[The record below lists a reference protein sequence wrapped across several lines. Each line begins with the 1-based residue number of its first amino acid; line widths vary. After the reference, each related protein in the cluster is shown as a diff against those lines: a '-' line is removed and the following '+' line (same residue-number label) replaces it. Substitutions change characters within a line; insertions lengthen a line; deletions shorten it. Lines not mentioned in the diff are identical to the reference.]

1 MVNNIRKMSVVLTS
15 IMTIGVLLAGCSAK
29 TESPSSTSTAK
40 TAVTQKPEELKPV
53 KLVWYLRSAEPK
65 NVAAVMQKA
74 NEIINDKIK
83 ATVEFKYV
91 APADYDKKMQLVM
104 SSGEEYDIAFTASW
118 VNNYLN
124 NVSKGAYIPLDDLLV
139 RYPDLTKMFKK
150 EIWDAVRV
158 NGKTYGVPNNQI
170 MGDQPGMWL
179 KKDLVDKYK
188 IDLNKVKSLEDLTPV
203 FQTIKDGEPGI
214 SAVRDG
220 NGINVAYKDT
230 VSLVVDTFV
239 LDTKTWKVY
248 NQFEQLAPQFKLM
261 REWYQKGFFPQ
272 DVATLKDELSLIKAG
287 KVFSRYSRQKPGNEA
302 DLKSSYGFDVVPLV
316 TGPSVISK
324 SAVTS
329 TLNAISTTSKNPDR
343 AMMLINLI
351 DTNKELF
358 NLLKFGIEGQDYT
371 KVSANRIE
379 PKPNAYTVPGWLFGN
394 EFNSFVVPG
403 QADDVWEQTKKL
415 NDSSLIDPT
424 ISFNFDRTNVENEVA
439 QLTAITTEF
448 RPILING
455 LDDPDKMMKL
465 YSDKR
470 KAAGQDKVL
479 AEIQKQ
485 VDEWRKTQK

>member
-1 MVNNIRKMSVVLTS
+1 MVNRKRKMTVALTS
-15 IMTIGVLLAGCSAK
+15 ILTIGALLAGCSTNTDK
-29 TESPSSTSTAK
+29 PTSTSTTQA
-40 TAVTQKPEELKPV
+40 TVSQKPEELKPV

-65 NVAAVMQKA
+65 NGAAVMQKA

-118 VNNYLN
+118 VNNYVN
-124 NVSKGAYIPLDDLLV
+124 NVSKGAYIPLDDLLAK
-139 RYPDLTKMFKK
+139 YPDLTNMFKK
-150 EIWDAVRV
+150 EIWDALKV

-170 MGDQPGMWL
+170 MGDQPGFWL
-179 KKDLVDKYK
+179 KKDLADKYK
-188 IDLNKVKSLEDLTPV
+188 VDPTKVKSLNDLTPIL
-203 FQTIKDGEPGI
+203 QSIKDGEPGV
-214 SAVRDG
+214 SALRDG
-220 NGINVAYKDT
+220 NGINVAYNDV
-230 VSLVVDTFV
+230 VSLIVDTFV
-239 LDTKTWKVY
+239 VDTKTWKVT
-248 NQFEQLAPQFKLM
+248 NQYEQLAPQFKLM
-261 REWYQKGFFPQ
+261 RDWYQKGFFPQ

-287 KVFSRYSRQKPGNEA
+287 KVFSRYSRQKPGNDAE
-302 DLKSSYGFDVVPLV
+302 LKASYGFDVVNFA

-358 NLLKFGIEGQDYT
+358 NLLKFGLEGQDYT

-379 PKPNAYTVPGWLFGN
+379 PKPNAYSVPGWLFGN
-394 EFNSFVVPG
+394 EFNSFIVPG
-403 QADDVWEQTKKL
+403 QQDDVWDQTKKL
-415 NDSSLIDPT
+415 NDSSVVDPAIGFT
-424 ISFNFDRTNVENEVA
+424 FDRTNVENELA
-439 QLTAITTEF
+439 QLTAVTTEF
-448 RPILING
+448 KPILING

-465 YSDKR
+465 YTDKR

-485 VDEWRKTQK
+485 VDAWRKTQK